1 MSILITDW
9 HDDFEPNSQA
19 KQNKGSV
26 WVYTVTILGP
36 PGTKNDG
43 KYTYPIALGTKSS
56 NHDHILAMIQ
66 NEIKALRDSNT
77 QFYHRGLKKMIP
89 VKVLHLLSIAD
100 SPERRGK
107 NYISLGNGEYTAR
120 WGYAANVHAISKHL
134 PHCKVCLMKLLRRT
148 DVLEISVVVNVYNGI
163 LMILVIH

>member
-56 NHDHILAMIQ
+56 NRDHILAMIQ
-66 NEIKALRDSNT
+66 NEIKR
-77 QFYHRGLKKMIP
+77 
-89 VKVLHLLSIAD
+89 
-100 SPERRGK
+100 
-107 NYISLGNGEYTAR
+107 
-120 WGYAANVHAISKHL
+120 
-134 PHCKVCLMKLLRRT
+134 
-148 DVLEISVVVNVYNGI
+148 
-163 LMILVIH
+163 